1 MDKEE
6 ISGKISK
13 IMTQLSDIPIIN
25 NRIYKSKDGRYI
37 INELRIKTIK
47 PVNYYNKIIENRD
60 VKFPYDLNEKE
71 GDGNGTS
78 Y

>member
-6 ISGKISK
+6 ISDKISK

-25 NRIYKSKDGRYI
+25 NGIYKSKEGRYI

-47 PVNYYNKIIENRD
+47 PVNYYNKIIENIEPE
-60 VKFPYDLNEKE
+60 FPYGLDKKE
-71 GDGNGTS
+71 GGGDDTS